1 MTSISPLH
9 VVIAGGGIAALE
21 ATMAVRDLAED
32 RVRITLVAPE
42 RDFELKA
49 LRTAE
54 PFAADHVRRYPLA
67 DIAER
72 FGAELRR
79 GGLARVDAERR
90 RIVLGDGS
98 ELGYDVLIVAVG
110 ARPRAAYDRVITF
123 GADARTEI
131 LSGLLADLDEGYT
144 RSVAFVVPP
153 GVSWPLPAYE
163 IALQTA
169 RQVWGMGIDGVE
181 LHLVTPE
188 SSPLALFGQEPS
200 AAVASLLDKAHISFH
215 GDAYAEVGHGRI
227 ALHPG
232 DEELAVERVVALP
245 VLDGPRVAGLPA
257 TEDGFIQTDDLGR
270 ARGFADV
277 YVAGDCGDFPV
288 KQGGIACQQAD
299 AIAEQIAARAGAP
312 VVPQPFRPVL
322 RGKLL
327 TGKGERFLHNAI
339 RGGAGDGRS
348 ADFSLW
354 FPPTKV
360 SGKYLSQWLPRLTE
374 ARVADEPEAEMEI
387 EVPLPS
393 GWVAG
398 RQAMALDPYSPLR

>member
-1 MTSISPLH
+1 MLPNLGETPWLPAQSVWELH
-9 VVIAGGGIAALE
+9 
-21 ATMAVRDLAED
+21 
-32 RVRITLVAPE
+32 
-42 RDFELKA
+42 
-49 LRTAE
+49 
-54 PFAADHVRRYPLA
+54 
-67 DIAER
+67 
-72 FGAELRR
+72 
-79 GGLARVDAERR
+79 
-90 RIVLGDGS
+90 
-98 ELGYDVLIVAVG
+98 
-110 ARPRAAYDRVITF
+110 
-123 GADARTEI
+123 
-131 LSGLLADLDEGYT
+131 LSHWSG
-144 RSVAFVVPP
+144 
-153 GVSWPLPAYE
+153 PLPLLEIHLDWVNTQKARHLFGRLAYLGLPVYGFGSSSLGNPTDSFGRNIYLDVFNAPGYGPGWKRE
-163 IALQTA
+163 NSFLAHNPGGNFCYGFYSHPTA
-169 RQVWGMGIDGVE
+169 HRYLAGSLPGRDGVE

-200 AAVASLLDKAHISFH
+200 AAVASLLDEAHISFH

-257 TEDGFIQTDDLGR
+257 TEDVFMQTDDLGR

-277 YVAGDCGDFPV
+277 YVAGDCGVFPV
-288 KQGGIACQQAD
+288 KHDGIACQQAD

>member
-9 VVIAGGGIAALE
+9 IVIAGGGIAALE

-42 RDFELKA
+42 RDFELKP

-54 PFAADHVRRYPLA
+54 PFATGHVRRYPLA

-79 GGLARVDAERR
+79 GDLARVDAARR
-90 RIVLGDGS
+90 RIVLGDGT
-98 ELGYDVLIVAVG
+98 ELGYDVLLVAVG

-131 LSGLLADLDEGYT
+131 LNGLLADLDEGYT

-163 IALQTA
+163 LALQTA
-169 RQVWGMGIDGVE
+169 RQVWSMGIDGME

-188 SSPLALFGQEPS
+188 SSPLALFGNEPS
-200 AAVASLLDKAHISFH
+200 AAVAALLDEAGIHFH
-215 GDAYAEVGHGRI
+215 GDAYAEVGHGRV

-232 DEELAVERVVALP
+232 DEELSVERVVALP
-245 VLDGPRVAGLPA
+245 VLGGPRVDGLPA
-257 TEDGFIQTDDLGR
+257 TEDGFIQTDEHGR
-270 ARGFADV
+270 VRGLDDV
-277 YVAGDCGDFPV
+277 YAVGDCADFPV

-299 AIAEQIAARAGAP
+299 AVAELVAAQAGAP
-312 VVPQPFRPVL
+312 VEPQPFRPVL

-327 TGKGERFLHNAI
+327 TGSGHRFLRHTLT
-339 RGGAGDGRS
+339 GGAGDGRT

-374 ARVADEPEAEMEI
+374 AGVADEPSA
-387 EVPLPS
+387 PDYRS
-393 GWVAG
+393 GE
-398 RQAMALDPYSPLR
+398 